1 MVTQAG
7 CHYNTAKKCLAS
19 GEIRVLKQIVEYV
32 QSFVTIALLLAG
44 IGGVAW
50 HMFKENGWF
59 RTFLGKVWD
68 IQMQHPVIA
77 IPLTIAVLFIGKLW
91 YDHNRAK
98 GYTSKLPDILIYVI
112 MAAGVYFIY
121 EFITQVS

>member
-1 MVTQAG
+1 M
-7 CHYNTAKKCLAS
+7 
-19 GEIRVLKQIVEYV
+19 KQILEYV

-44 IGGVAW
+44 IGGVSW
-50 HMFKENGWF
+50 HMFKEGGWAG
-59 RTFLGKVWD
+59 TILGKIWD
-68 IQMQHPVIA
+68 IQMANPVIA
-77 IPLTIAVLFIGKLW
+77 IPLTLGLLFIGKLW

-121 EFITQVS
+121 EFIAQGMRF